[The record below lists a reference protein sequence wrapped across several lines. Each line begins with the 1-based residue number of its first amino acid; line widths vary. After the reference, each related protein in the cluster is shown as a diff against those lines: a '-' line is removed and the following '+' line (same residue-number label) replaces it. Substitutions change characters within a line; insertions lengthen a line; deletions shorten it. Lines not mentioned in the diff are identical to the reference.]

1 MIPAPAAPSRRRLLR
16 RLRPR
21 LTAAAGAGADR
32 YRKHFTAAAHLQI
45 LLWHVLSG
53 SRSLRRT
60 HAKLA
65 AAGWWRVGLARGV
78 SRSQLARSS
87 TSRDAAC
94 AERLLAELVAAARR
108 AGAAADP
115 LARRLAKVQL
125 VDSTFLPLS
134 LKLSPWSGHKG
145 HAAGVRV
152 QLGLDLGPTLA
163 DAVPGALAVTLA
175 DAHDTRVWE
184 RRDLAEL
191 WGWTVV
197 FDLGYSGHPH
207 LARLRGAGVS
217 FVCPL
222 HPQAKTAVT
231 AEHAV
236 PPAPPSAAG
245 DVVLADQTVTLGSD
259 NHRGSRPVPGLRL
272 VTGRNARGEVRRFV
286 TDRFDLAA
294 AEVLA
299 LYRLRWQIELFF
311 RWLKH
316 ALGAA
321 VPLGRSRAAVWLT
334 VVVCACAALLAGL
347 LDPPGPGDVSR
358 VARLVAWAEVLG
370 RAPVVA
376 GPGQPDPRPG

>member
-16 RLRPR
+16 RLRPP
-21 LTAAAGAGADR
+21 LTAAAGVGADR
-32 YRKHFTAAAHLQI
+32 YRKHFTAGAHLQI

-60 HAKLA
+60 HARLA

-94 AERLLAELVAAARR
+94 AERLLAELVTAARGR
-108 AGAAADP
+108 ADATARH
-115 LARRLAKVQL
+115 LARVQL

-134 LKLSPWSGHKG
+134 LKLSPWSRHKR
-145 HAAGVRV
+145 HPAGVRV

-163 DAVPGALAVTLA
+163 AAVPGALAVTLA
-175 DAHDTRVWE
+175 DAHDTRIWE
-184 RRDLAEL
+184 RRDLAAL
-191 WGWTVV
+191 RGWTVV
-197 FDLGYSGHPH
+197 FDLGYYGHPH

-222 HPQAKTAVT
+222 HPQARVEVAAARPVP
-231 AEHAV
+231 
-236 PPAPPSAAG
+236 PPAPGTPGG
-245 DVVLADQTVTLGSD
+245 DAVLADQVVTLGSD
-259 NHRGSRPVPGLRL
+259 NHRGSHPVPGLRL
-272 VTGRNARGEVRRFV
+272 VTGRNARGGVRRFV
-286 TDRFDLAA
+286 TDRFDLSA

-316 ALGAA
+316 ALAA
-321 VPLGRSRAAVWLT
+321 ATPLGRSRAAVWLT
-334 VVVCACAALLAGL
+334 VLVCACAALLAGL
-347 LDPPGPGDVSR
+347 LDPAGTRDVSR
-358 VARLVAWAEVLG
+358 IARLAAWAEALG
-370 RAPVVA
+370 RAPVAAA
-376 GPGQPDPRPG
+376 GPGQPAPRPG